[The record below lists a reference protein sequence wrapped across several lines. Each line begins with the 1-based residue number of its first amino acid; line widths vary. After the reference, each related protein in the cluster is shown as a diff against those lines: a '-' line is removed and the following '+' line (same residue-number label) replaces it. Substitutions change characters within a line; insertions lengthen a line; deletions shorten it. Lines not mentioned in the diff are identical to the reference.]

1 MSAIKRKD
9 KSVVWWLVAVL
20 LHPKM
25 TLLTKRDWRNATRV
39 NIDSGIIFAG
49 NHISWFDPFPVAHF
63 MWANNRPPIYLGK
76 ESVFKVKVIGSLL
89 RALDQIPVKRNSEDA
104 ASALGVAVERVN
116 AGEAVV
122 IYPEG
127 TITRDPALWPMK
139 GKTGAI
145 RLALLTGAPLIPFAQ
160 WGAQEV
166 IPPYQLK
173 LKLFPRKTMKINV
186 GKPIDLS
193 KYQGKP
199 ITDEMLAIATDELMQ
214 QIADLLGELRNE
226 TAPTKRESLSQWLAK
241 KDQA

>member
-76 ESVFKVKVIGSLL
+76 ESVFKIKIIGSLL
-89 RALDQIPVKRNSEDA
+89 RALDQIPVKRNTEDA
-104 ASALGVAVERVN
+104 ANALGFAVERIK

-166 IPPYQLK
+166 IPPYQFK
-173 LKLFPRKTMKINV
+173 LKLFPRKTMRINV
-186 GKPIDLS
+186 GEPIDMS

-199 ITDEMLAIATDELMQ
+199 INDEILAIATEELMQ
-214 QIADLLGELRNE
+214 QIANLLGELRNE
-226 TAPTKRESLSQWLAK
+226 SAPTKRESLSQWLAK

>member
-9 KSVVWWLVAVL
+9 KSFVWWFVAAL

-25 TLLTKRDWRNATRV
+25 TLLTKRDWRNAQLIKV
-39 NIDSGIIFAG
+39 DSGIIFAG

-76 ESVFKVKVIGSLL
+76 EAVFKIKVIGSLL
-89 RALDQIPVKRNSEDA
+89 RSLDQIPVKRNSEDA
-104 ASALGVAVERVN
+104 AGALSVAVERIN

-127 TITRDPALWPMK
+127 TITRDPAMWPMK

-145 RLALLTGAPLIPFAQ
+145 RLALLTGAPLFPFAQ

-166 IPPYQLK
+166 IPPYK
-173 LKLFPRKTMKINV
+173 FKFRIFPRKTMRINV
-186 GKPIDLS
+186 GQPLDLS

-199 ITDEMLAIATDELMQ
+199 LTDELLSSATDDLMQ
-214 QIADLLGELRNE
+214 KITELLAELRVE
-226 TAPTKRESLSQWLAK
+226 VPPTERKSLAQWLADK
-241 KDQA
+241 NQA